1 MASEERRKQ
10 PWCQPAS
17 PQWTSWDATPWQGQ
31 GWTSYGAGNGYAGNG
46 YHSDGRTSWNDLKPV
61 DRKDVKGPET
71 YTGDI
76 TLWMS
81 WSKSF
86 MRFLRRKD

>member
-1 MASEERRKQ
+1 MV
-10 PWCQPAS
+10 PAS
-17 PQWTSWDATPWQGQ
+17 LAAVDVV
-31 GWTSYGAGNGYAGNG
+31 
-46 YHSDGRTSWNDLKPV
+46 GRDTMARPRLDQLRRKPV